1 MTHLMYCLIQFG
13 NILLKIFCICL
24 LGASLVAQLVKNSPA
39 KWETWVRS
47 RGWEDPLEKGKTT
60 YSSILAWRIPQTV

>member
-24 LGASLVAQLVKNSPA
+24 LGASLIAQLVKNPLSVQ
-39 KWETWVRS
+39 ETPVRFL
-47 RGWEDPLEKGKTT
+47 GFKDLLEKE
-60 YSSILAWRIPQTV
+60 